1 MSFIYKYK
9 ISHGFTKGV
18 SGGDVWYLEIN
29 DVTHNL
35 PLPTIRF
42 RQNKIAYGVAF
53 LITLL

>member
-29 DVTHNL
+29 YVL
-35 PLPTIRF
+35 VS
-42 RQNKIAYGVAF
+42 KES
-53 LITLL
+53 LLMIIK